1 MSHYHL
7 HDWEYWSALGHRK
20 PIKRRTG
27 ALNRVFRPP
36 EPELGIA
43 LQWPGLYGRGASMGV
58 IEDSRV
64 KLPVGASRGYKYRAV
79 WNERA
84 ITLSTSASPQN
95 ENFLHLGIRFRPR
108 HFVDSS
114 GKCSATRRLNMFL

>member
-1 MSHYHL
+1 MSHYHF

-84 ITLSTSASPQN
+84 IILSTSASSQKCELPPSWLSHSPSSLYQ
-95 ENFLHLGIRFRPR
+95 FLWQML
-108 HFVDSS
+108 SYS
-114 GKCSATRRLNMFL
+114 EA